1 MTTRLLFRRLR
12 CALGCFG
19 LAAVAGLTLAQGAP
33 APAESA
39 VKAAFLLKFPSFVE
53 WPAGA
58 VVKPGE
64 PLVIGVSGDDE
75 VAADLEQL
83 AAGRKIDGHPVVIKR
98 LPEGSPAAGSHIVFL
113 GSRLDSKLRESIDAV
128 AGPVLIVTE
137 QTDGLRLGAVI
148 NFMVA
153 GGHVRFTASLASAD
167 ARNLKLSARL
177 LAVAQAVEGRS
188 R

>member
-1 MTTRLLFRRLR
+1 MTTRQLFRRLR
-12 CALGCFG
+12 CALGCIG
-19 LAAVAGLTLAQGAP
+19 LVAVAGLSLAQVAP
-33 APAESA
+33 APTESA
-39 VKAAFLLKFPSFVE
+39 VKAAFLLKFASFVE

-58 VVKPGE
+58 LARPE
-64 PLVIGVSGDDE
+64 HPLVIGVSGDDE

-83 AAGRKIDGHPVVIKR
+83 AAGRKVDGHPVVVKR

-113 GSRLDSKLRESIDAV
+113 GGRRDSKLREAIDALT
-128 AGPVLIVTE
+128 GPVLVVTE

-153 GGHVRFTASLASAD
+153 GGRVRFTASLASAD